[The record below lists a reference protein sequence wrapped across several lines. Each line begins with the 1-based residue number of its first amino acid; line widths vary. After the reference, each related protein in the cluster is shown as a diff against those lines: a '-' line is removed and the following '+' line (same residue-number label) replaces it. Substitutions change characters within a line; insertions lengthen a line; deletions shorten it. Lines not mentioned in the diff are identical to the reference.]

1 MINRNTYDFILDEKK
16 KAIQSKF
23 EKDRI
28 SREHFYKQSLESP
41 KTQLYINIEGKSISI
56 KFKFFVHVLS
66 VNIYVASK
74 LKKNFAQKVNL
85 FLLFKIIQNFLLLM
99 LNIRTKTP

>member
-41 KTQLYINIEGKSISI
+41 KTQLYINIEGKFI
-56 KFKFFVHVLS
+56 KYFR
-66 VNIYVASK
+66 N
-74 LKKNFAQKVNL
+74 N
-85 FLLFKIIQNFLLLM
+85 
-99 LNIRTKTP
+99 